1 MLTLPRYGE
10 SRKSFM
16 DRAEVSYAELRK
28 EEILWETYGL
38 TKGHTP
44 KAGYALTMK
53 GFLVREFLELPFE
66 PTMSH
71 AIVFVNRWLSYME
84 VCGEPLSDEA
94 LRVRILT
101 VHKGAMKDYPGKV
114 SRINPGRLRQI
125 VMLIK
130 HFPQFTWSVS

>member
-16 DRAEVSYAELRK
+16 DRTEVSYAELRQ
-28 EEILWETYGL
+28 ETYGL
-38 TKGHTP
+38 TNGHTP

-84 VCGEPLSDEA
+84 VWGEPLSDEA

-101 VHKGAMKDYPGKV
+101 VHKGSMKDYPGKV